1 MSHQPTGTE
10 ALVAAFSFNKSNLQQ
25 NKLEWRFNEQ
35 FTDPRWATAYV
46 GAELLAHQERAAK
59 RYDQQATALRG
70 SIDEQT
76 RQSAEHARVLQ
87 TTIKESSDAVRR
99 EMTNVKDA
107 VDRTTTAVEGV
118 ATQVAH
124 LAWLQAEQNTTLRHV
139 LETIREGRAN
149 ECRQLVEQ
157 GERNFH
163 AGFLTD
169 AEERFRTALGFDNTD
184 YPTHQNLGLTLVG
197 LGRLDE
203 ALTHFKKALAFP
215 PKSADKNA
223 TGFFVAR
230 AATHAARVL
239 YAQGEYAG
247 AETYLRKALDADGD
261 NAKTW
266 YDLAVVRTYE
276 GNSAGAIQA
285 LEHALSGNVLFAGA
299 ALADEELAA
308 IRPEIEDLVIRQTG
322 RALSATVEKPADEL
336 RKINARVATMA
347 QSVGVDIKLVD
358 VDRIVTRARSSATLP
373 ATKEAFE
380 QLQTERSNLLSR
392 TRMALQNAHKA
403 IDHETQTRLRELN
416 AERTSFHG
424 DHTKRVAAS
433 DVAAGK
439 SGPSA
444 VIQVLLTIIGFI
456 VGAVIAGTKG
466 GCGGML
472 VAGSI
477 GGLLPMFLYT
487 AISIS
492 SQASARDDREHVRSE
507 YADFDVQLREKEA
520 ALKAG
525 SEKRLR
531 EIDAYDEELYQ
542 LLLHP

>member
-1 MSHQPTGTE
+1 MSPQPTGTE
-10 ALVAAFSFNKSNLQQ
+10 ALVAAFSFNKNLHQA
-25 NKLEWRFNEQ
+25 KLDWRFNQQ

-46 GAELLAHQERAAK
+46 GAELLAQQERASK

-76 RQSAEHARVLQ
+76 RQNADHARVLQ
-87 TTIKESSDAVRR
+87 TIKESSDAVRR

-107 VDRTTTAVEGV
+107 VDQTTMAVNGI

-157 GERNFH
+157 GERNFR
-163 AGFLTD
+163 AGFLAD
-169 AEERFRTALGFDNTD
+169 AEERFRASLGFDNTD

-215 PKSADKNA
+215 PKNADKQA
-223 TGFFVAR
+223 TGFFIGR

-239 YAQGEYAG
+239 YAQGDYAG
-247 AETYLRKALDADGD
+247 AEMYLRKALDADRE
-261 NAKTW
+261 NAKNW
-266 YDLAVVRTYE
+266 YDLAVMRTYQ
-276 GNSAGAIQA
+276 GNGAGAIEA
-285 LEHALSGNVLFAGA
+285 LGHALSGNVLFAGA
-299 ALADEELAA
+299 ALVDEDLAS
-308 IRPEIEDLVIRQTG
+308 IRPEIEDLVIAQTSH
-322 RALSATVEKPADEL
+322 ALTATVEKPADEL
-336 RKINARVATMA
+336 RQVNQRVATMA
-347 QSVGVDIKLVD
+347 QNLGVTIKPVD
-358 VDRIVTRARSSATLP
+358 VDRIVSRARSSATLP

-380 QLQTERSNLLSR
+380 RLQRERSLLLSR
-392 TRMALQNAHKA
+392 AREALRNARTAIEHEMYTRS
-403 IDHETQTRLRELN
+403 RELE
-416 AERTSFHG
+416 AERRAFHD
-424 DHTKRVAAS
+424 DHNKRVGAS
-433 DVAAGK
+433 TVAAGK

-444 VIQVLLTIIGFI
+444 TIQVLITIVGFI
-456 VGAVIAGTKG
+456 VGTAIAGLKGG

-487 AISIS
+487 AVSIS
-492 SQASARDDREHVRSE
+492 GQASARDDHQHVVSE
-507 YADFDVQLREKEA
+507 SGDFEVELREEEA
-520 ALKAG
+520 AVKADG
-525 SEKRLR
+525 EKRLKT
-531 EIDAYDEELYQ
+531 IAAYDEELYR
-542 LLLHP
+542 LLSHP

>member
-10 ALVAAFSFNKSNLQQ
+10 ALVAAFSFNKNLHQA
-25 NKLEWRFNEQ
+25 KLDWRFNQQ
-35 FTDPRWATAYV
+35 FTDSSWATVYV
-46 GAELLAHQERAAK
+46 GAELLAQQERAAK
-59 RYDQQATALRG
+59 RYDQQSTAHRS

-76 RQSAEHARVLQ
+76 RQNADHARVLQ

-107 VDRTTTAVEGV
+107 VDQTTTAVSGI

-163 AGFLTD
+163 AGFLID

-215 PKSADKNA
+215 PKNA
-223 TGFFVAR
+223 NKQAVGFFIAR

-239 YAQGEYAG
+239 YAQDDYAG
-247 AETYLRKALDADGD
+247 AEMYLRKALDADRE
-261 NAKTW
+261 NAKNW
-266 YDLAVVRTYE
+266 YDLAVVRTYQ
-276 GNSAGAIQA
+276 GNGLGAIEA
-285 LEHALSGNVLFAGA
+285 LEHALGGNVLFAGA

-308 IRPEIEDLVIRQTG
+308 IRPEIEDLVIAQTS

-336 RKINARVATMA
+336 REVNQRVAKMA
-347 QSVGVDIKLVD
+347 QDLGVTIKPVD
-358 VDRIVTRARSSATLP
+358 VDRIVNRARSSATLP

-380 QLQTERSNLLSR
+380 RLRVERSSLLGRAREALRNAR
-392 TRMALQNAHKA
+392 TV
-403 IDHETQTRLRELN
+403 IEHEMYTRSRELE
-416 AERTSFHG
+416 AERRAFHD
-424 DHTKRVAAS
+424 DHNKRVAAS
-433 DVAAGK
+433 TVAAGK

-444 VIQVLLTIIGFI
+444 AIQVLITIVGFI
-456 VGAVIAGTKG
+456 VGAVIAGTKA

-472 VAGSI
+472 IAGSI

-487 AISIS
+487 AVSIS
-492 SQASARDDREHVRSE
+492 GRASARDDHQRVTSE
-507 YADFDVQLREKEA
+507 SGDFEVELREEEA
-520 ALKAG
+520 AVKADG
-525 SEKRLR
+525 EKRLKT
-531 EIDAYDEELYQ
+531 IAAYDEELYQ
-542 LLLHP
+542 LLLRP

>member
-1 MSHQPTGTE
+1 MSHQSTGTE
-10 ALVAAFSFNKSNLQQ
+10 ALVAAFSFNKNLHQA
-25 NKLEWRFNEQ
+25 KLDWRFNQQ
-35 FTDPRWATAYV
+35 FTDPHWATAYV
-46 GAELLAHQERAAK
+46 GAELLAQQERASK
-59 RYDQQATALRG
+59 RYDQQGTALRG

-76 RQSAEHARVLQ
+76 RQNADHARVLQ
-87 TTIKESSDAVRR
+87 TTIRESSDAVRR

-107 VDRTTTAVEGV
+107 VDRTTTAVNGI

-163 AGFLTD
+163 AGFLPD

-215 PKSADKNA
+215 PKTADKQA
-223 TGFFVAR
+223 TGFFIAR

-239 YAQGEYAG
+239 YAQGDYAG
-247 AETYLRKALDADGD
+247 AEMYLRKALDADHE
-261 NAKTW
+261 NAKNW
-266 YDLAVVRTYE
+266 YDLAVMRAYQ
-276 GNSAGAIQA
+276 GNSGGAIAA

-299 ALADEELAA
+299 ALADEELTA
-308 IRPEIEDLVIRQTG
+308 IRPEIEDLVIAQTS
-322 RALSATVEKPADEL
+322 RALIATVEKPADEL
-336 RKINARVATMA
+336 RQLNQRVAKMA
-347 QSVGVDIKLVD
+347 QNVGVAIKPVD
-358 VDRIVTRARSSATLP
+358 VDRIVNRARSSATLP

-380 QLQTERSNLLSR
+380 QLQIERSNLVVR
-392 TRMALQNAHKA
+392 ARAALQNAHKS
-403 IDHETQTRLRELN
+403 IEHETHTRLRELD
-416 AERTSFHG
+416 AERTAFHD

-433 DVAAGK
+433 DIAAGK

-444 VIQVLLTIIGFI
+444 ATQVLLTVVGFI

-472 VAGSI
+472 VAGTI

-487 AISIS
+487 AVSIS
-492 SQASARDDREHVRSE
+492 GRASARADRTRIRNE
-507 YADFDVQLREKEA
+507 YGDFDAELREKEA
-520 ALKAG
+520 AAKTTG
-525 SEKRLR
+525 EKRLKT
-531 EIDAYDEELYQ
+531 IAAYDEELYQ